1 LKEAN
6 MQTLK
11 YFGVILTAGLVG
23 AAVAL
28 LLAPAS
34 GEETRRRLTRTMED
48 EKRRMVKRI
57 NREKAQLVKRGRQKL
72 EEVTE
77 YVNDEFEAAQ
87 KKIAKVVPL

>member
-1 LKEAN
+1 

-11 YFGVILTAGLVG
+11 YFGVVLTAGLVG

-34 GEETRRRLTRTMED
+34 GEETRRRLARGMDD
-48 EKRRMVKRI
+48 EKRRMMKRI
-57 NREKAQLVKRGRQKL
+57 NREKANLVKRGRRKL
-72 EEVTE
+72 EEVSE
-77 YVNDEFEAAQ
+77 FVNDEFEAAQ

>member
-1 LKEAN
+1 

-11 YFGVILTAGLVG
+11 YFGVVLTAGLVG
-23 AAVAL
+23 AGVAL

-34 GEETRRRLTRTMED
+34 GEETRRRLTRSLDD
-48 EKRRMVKRI
+48 EKRRMLKKI
-57 NREKAQLVKRGRQKL
+57 NLEKADMIKRGRRAM

-77 YVNDEFEAAQ
+77 FVSDELEAAQ